1 MSVVQKCRLI
11 KTDKDARCLA
21 SYNSSIMLSKI
32 WQLVFGSFKIWSD
45 ARASQMAAA
54 MTYYSMLSLAPTL
67 IISIAIASYI
77 FDDRLAEQEILAAI
91 EKFTTP
97 DIAETIAGLIRRAN
111 LPKSGFWAGSFSIG
125 IFIFGASGVFSQLY
139 DTFNY
144 IWHVDGKKQGFWF
157 SLQKRGIGI
166 LMVLFVGLLLIGAL
180 VLNSVEAYVAQL
192 VEGQAFL
199 LSWLKLADR
208 GLSFLLLPVV
218 FSLMFW
224 FVPATKI
231 RLSDVIPAGVLTAML
246 VLGSR
251 YIIQLYLQFSS
262 TSEVYGAAGSLVVM
276 LIWIY
281 ITCLAVFFGAA
292 FSHAWSNTF
301 GSRASEN
308 ITAVTPEEVYAETL
322 QAESD
327 QIKPDENQPAL
338 VPERRTSAT
347 NDLT

>member
-1 MSVVQKCRLI
+1 
-11 KTDKDARCLA
+11 
-21 SYNSSIMLSKI
+21 MLSKI

-54 MTYYSMLSLAPTL
+54 MTYYTMLSLAPTL
-67 IISIAIASYI
+67 IISIAIASYL
-77 FDDRLAEQEILAAI
+77 FDDHLVEVEILATI
-91 EKFTTP
+91 QKFTTP
-97 DIAETIAGLIRRAN
+97 EIAEIIAGLIRRAN
-111 LPKSGFWAGSFSIG
+111 LPKSGFLAGTISIC

-166 LMVLFVGLLLIGAL
+166 LMVLLVGLMLIGAL
-180 VLNSVEAYVAQL
+180 VLNSVEAYLANL
-192 VEGQAFL
+192 VGDQEFL
-199 LSWLKLADR
+199 LSWLKLADQ
-208 GLSFLLLPVV
+208 GLTFLLLPIV
-218 FSLMFW
+218 FSMMFW

-231 RLSDVIPAGVLTAML
+231 RLSDVIPAGILTAML
-246 VLGSR
+246 VMGSR
-251 YIIQLYLQFSS
+251 YIIQLYLRFSS

-281 ITCLAVFFGAA
+281 ITCLAVFFGAS

-301 GSRASEN
+301 GSRATEKLATTNSDG
-308 ITAVTPEEVYAETL
+308 L
-322 QAESD
+322 QSESD
-327 QIKPDENQPAL
+327 QTKSDENQPAL

-347 NDLT
+347 NELT